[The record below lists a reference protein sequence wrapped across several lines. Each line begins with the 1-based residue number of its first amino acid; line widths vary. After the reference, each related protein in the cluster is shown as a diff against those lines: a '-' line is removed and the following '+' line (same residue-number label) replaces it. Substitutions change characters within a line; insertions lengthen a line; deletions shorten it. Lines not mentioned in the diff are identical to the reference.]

1 MTKKIQEKVKLLREE
16 LIKVEQMYQQIMGAI
31 IVLEGML
38 KEEKEGKK
46 KK

>member
-1 MTKKIQEKVKLLREE
+1 LLREE